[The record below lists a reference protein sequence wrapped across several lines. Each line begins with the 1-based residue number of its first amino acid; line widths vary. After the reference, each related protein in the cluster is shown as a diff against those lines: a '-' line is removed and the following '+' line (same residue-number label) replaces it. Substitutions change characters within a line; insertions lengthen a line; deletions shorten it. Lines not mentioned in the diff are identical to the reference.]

1 MTDEYVESEVIESEV
16 PEPEEVPVMIFFEE
30 AEHLRLMIR
39 TKSGVITRYLTKE
52 HATQM
57 MKWIG
62 VKGTDI
68 KSDVIVML

>member
-1 MTDEYVESEVIESEV
+1 ME
-16 PEPEEVPVMIFFEE
+16 PEILEGELPAPEEVPVMIFFEE

-39 TKSGVITRYLTKE
+39 TKSGVITRYLAKE

-62 VKGTDI
+62 VKGTEI
-68 KSDVIVML
+68 KSDLIVMV